1 MKSMRIVGII
11 ILIVL
16 WGLVLSVPL
25 AYQLFLHNVKSTG
38 SGSIK
43 NTEQKICYLT
53 FDDGP
58 SYNTPKVLDIL
69 EEYDVKATF
78 FLIGS
83 EIGEEDREILLRMKA
98 DGHAIGLH
106 SNVHDFNKIYTS
118 IEKCVEDYESER
130 QLLSEQYEIDTN
142 IFRFPGGSA
151 CTYMYGQREAY
162 IDAMQQKGFVCFDW
176 HVSGEDS
183 VGNPTVYSIQKNITE
198 HVFNYQR
205 PIILL
210 HDSGIADMTVD
221 ALPGIIEGMR
231 SQGYEFGTLEE
242 REEYVFR
249 HKTDK

>member
-1 MKSMRIVGII
+1 MKVIRIIGII

-16 WGLVLSVPL
+16 WGLVVSVPL

-38 SGSIK
+38 SNSIK
-43 NTEQKICYLT
+43 NTEQKVCYLT

-58 SYNTPKVLDIL
+58 SYNTEKVLDVL
-69 EEYDVKATF
+69 KKYDVKATF

-83 EIGEEDREILLRMKA
+83 EIGEEDKEVLLRMKEE
-98 DGHAIGLH
+98 GHAIGLH
-106 SNVHDFNKIYTS
+106 SNVHDFDKIYTC
-118 IEKCVEDYESER
+118 IEECVEDYETEQ
-130 QLLSEQYEIDTN
+130 QLLSVQYKIDTN

-151 CTYMYGQREAY
+151 CTYMYGQREDY

-183 VGNPTVYSIQKNITE
+183 VGNPTVYSIQKNITD
-198 HVFNYQR
+198 HVFDYEK

-210 HDSGIADMTVD
+210 HDSGIANMTVD
-221 ALPGIIEGMR
+221 ALPGIIESVRM
-231 SQGYEFGTLEE
+231 QGYEFGTLEE

-249 HKTDK
+249 RKSDR